1 MGERHNSS
9 NSLLDGRGV
18 GVEGMIYAYD
28 TDHFKILV
36 VDDDDTIL
44 KLIQRFLGDQ
54 GYQVDT
60 TLSGK
65 RAVEKERES
74 RYDLVILDL
83 VLPDMNG
90 LEVLKTL
97 KKEDSSVSVLIM
109 TGHGKIETAVQ
120 AMKLGADDY
129 LQKPFKSLDVLLMAI
144 KRIKEY
150 RDLRAECTYLKEQL
164 NETYSLNNIIGRSRK
179 ITDIFQL
186 IRKVAPLN
194 STVLIEGESGTGKE
208 LIARA
213 IHQYS
218 ERKESRFVAINCG
231 AIPVT
236 LLESE
241 LFGYER
247 GAFTGAVQEK
257 KGYFEAAD
265 AGTIFLD
272 EISEMDLALQV
283 KLLRVIQEKKFQ
295 RIGGTRE
302 IATDVRIIASTN
314 RNLDQEVLQNRF
326 RKDLY
331 YRINVIK
338 ITVPPLRE
346 RQEDIPLLSYY
357 FVKKYNEE
365 FGRNIRSI
373 SSKVINAFLN
383 HRWDGNVRELE
394 NVVEHAVAMTESE
407 EIYPHDLPKNVFSLD
422 TERETHSPLLHFDEA
437 KRQFEKQ
444 YLEGILEMTKGN
456 VTEASRVSSIP
467 RQNIYEKIRK
477 LKIDPNRFR

>member
-1 MGERHNSS
+1 MTRQKEVLLRDKRKRGGKRIEATEASS
-9 NSLLDGRGV
+9 
-18 GVEGMIYAYD
+18 
-28 TDHFKILV
+28 FKILV
-36 VDDDDTIL
+36 VDDDETIL
-44 KLIQRFLGDQ
+44 RVIRRFLGDL
-54 GYQVDT
+54 GYSVET
-60 TLSGK
+60 TISGR
-65 RAVEKERES
+65 RAVEKERET
-74 RYDLVILDL
+74 RFDLVILDL

-90 LEVLKTL
+90 LDVLSSI
-97 KKEDSSVSVLIM
+97 KKEDGSVSVLIM

-129 LQKPFKSLDVLLMAI
+129 LQKPFKTLDVLNMAI
-144 KRIKEY
+144 RRIKEY

-164 NETYSLNNIIGRSRK
+164 NESFGLANIVGRSRK
-179 ITDIFQL
+179 MIDIFQL
-186 IRKVAPLN
+186 VHKVAPLN

-213 IHQYS
+213 VHQNS
-218 ERKESRFVAINCG
+218 ERRESRFVAINCG
-231 AIPVT
+231 AIPLT

-265 AGTIFLD
+265 SGTIFLD

-314 RNLDQEVLQNRF
+314 RNLDQEVTQNRF

-338 ITVPPLRE
+338 ITIPPLRE
-346 RQEDIPLLSYY
+346 RQEDIPLLSY
-357 FVKKYNEE
+357 FFLKKYREE
-365 FGRNIRSI
+365 FFKNVKGI
-373 SSKVINAFLN
+373 SPKVMKAFFRY
-383 HRWDGNVRELE
+383 RWEGNVRELE
-394 NVVEHAVAMTESE
+394 NVLEHAVAMAESE
-407 EIYPHDLPKNVFSLD
+407 EIQLHDLPKNIFHFEYFQTPPPASL
-422 TERETHSPLLHFDEA
+422 PFDDA
-437 KRQFEKQ
+437 KRQFEKL
-444 YLEGILEMTKGN
+444 YLERLLENTKGN
-456 VTEASRVSSIP
+456 VSEASRVSLIP
-467 RQNIYEKIRK
+467 RQNIYEKLKK
-477 LKIDPNRFR
+477 LSIDPKRFR

>member
-1 MGERHNSS
+1 MTS
-9 NSLLDGRGV
+9 
-18 GVEGMIYAYD
+18 AYD
-28 TDHFKILV
+28 MDQLQILV

-44 KLIQRFLGDQ
+44 KVIQRFLGDQ

-65 RAVEKERES
+65 RAVEKERKS

-90 LEVLKTL
+90 LEVLKAI

-129 LQKPFKSLDVLLMAI
+129 LQKPFKTLDELSMAI

-150 RDLRAECTYLKEQL
+150 RNLRAECTYLKGQL
-164 NETYSLNNIIGRSRK
+164 HETFNLNNIIGRSRK
-179 ITDIFQL
+179 MADIFQL

-218 ERKESRFVAINCG
+218 DRKESRIVAINCG

-257 KGYFEAAD
+257 KGYFEIAD
-265 AGTIFLD
+265 TGTIFLD

-302 IATDVRIIASTN
+302 ITTDVRIIASTN
-314 RNLDQEVLQNRF
+314 RNLEQEVLENRF

-338 ITVPPLRE
+338 IIIPPLRE

-357 FVKKYNEE
+357 FIKKYTEE
-365 FGRNIRSI
+365 FGRNVRSI
-373 SSKVINAFLN
+373 SSKVMNIFLN

-394 NVVEHAVAMTESE
+394 NVVEHAVAMAETD
-407 EIYPHDLPKNVFSLD
+407 EIKFHDLPKNVFAID
-422 TERETHSPLLHFDEA
+422 TERGMHSPLLHFDEA
-437 KRQFEKQ
+437 KLQFEKQ
-444 YLEGILEMTKGN
+444 YLESILEKTKGN
-456 VTEASRVSSIP
+456 VTQASRVSLIP

-477 LKIDPNRFR
+477 LKIDPKRFR